1 MNFYIICFSRINMQS
16 IYDFL
21 HMVALLQAYFVYN
34 ENMLYTIINL
44 FDNTG
49 VIRTLNPSIQGVSL
63 LIVLLQTHEAFQ
75 NYNMNKIIDVL
86 YNFTQKVEKVSD
98 NGWQSEEIDGLHI
111 AVQNA
116 FLSLTNI
123 LYVNA

>member
-1 MNFYIICFSRINMQS
+1 MQS

-44 FDNTG
+44 FDHTG

-98 NGWQSEEIDGLHI
+98 NGWQSEEIADLHI

-123 LYVNA
+123 IYVNA